1 LALVNADRARL
12 LAAEMTS
19 VSALRLFDQLPRQPI
34 VTVASAI
41 QLLKTTKPTATRA
54 IDAMA
59 KLGILIET
67 TGKKRDRSFA
77 YQAYL
82 DRLKVGT
89 DLELRR

>member
-1 LALVNADRARL
+1 
-12 LAAEMTS
+12 M
-19 VSALRLFDQLPRQPI
+19 RLFDRLPRQPI
-34 VTVASAI
+34 VTVVSAM
-41 QLLKTTKPTATRA
+41 QLLKATKPTATRA

-59 KLGILIET
+59 KLGILMET

-89 DLELRR
+89 DLDLRR